1 LIGPGLDHSNIRTGL
16 EYSMACGILKIA
28 IVKVTESSKRMKTPV
43 VAKRIRRAFN
53 RLGREHF
60 LCGSFE
66 GN

>member
-1 LIGPGLDHSNIRTGL
+1 
-16 EYSMACGILKIA
+16 MACGILKIA